1 MTVRSIMTTVLIVI
15 NITSQAQSNTTP
27 DSITTAYL
35 KQFRQDFVKAI
46 TAGKPEI
53 INGYCGNDIR
63 LMTETQK
70 TMIGK
75 SNALLYYKSFLQRF
89 TVMQYTRQEFEILDL
104 GMRVIESGEFKEKL
118 KLKSTGKEYEL
129 YGKYL
134 NIWEQKP
141 GGALLL
147 ITEAWNY
154 NHRVEIADQLL
165 FPEVPTVNVAMQSHL
180 PIKDNISFEL
190 AALNTFQEKV
200 ITEHD
205 AKIWSQF
212 YADDYILFRI
222 GNPLYRGRKQ
232 IDSFLEA
239 EAKELPVFE
248 KLDIR
253 NDRIDNLGEY
263 VIEWASHIAIVRN
276 GNWSGVG
283 TGKDI
288 RIWRRE
294 KNGALKIIR
303 GIGTYD

>member
-1 MTVRSIMTTVLIVI
+1 MTFKSIITTMLIVI
-15 NITSQAQSNTTP
+15 SITDQAQINTAP
-27 DSITTAYL
+27 DSLTKAYL
-35 KQFRQDFVKAI
+35 KKFRLDFVKAV
-46 TAGKPEI
+46 TTNKPEI
-53 INGYCGNDIR
+53 INDYCGDDIR

-75 SNALLYYKSFLQRF
+75 SNALLYYKSLLQRF
-89 TVMQYTRQEFEILDL
+89 AVTQSTRQEFEILDL
-104 GMRVIESGEFKEKL
+104 GMRVIESGLFTEKL

-129 YGKYL
+129 NGKYL

-141 GGALLL
+141 DGTLLL

-154 NHRVEIADQLL
+154 NHRVEIADQLI

-180 PIKDNISFEL
+180 PVKDNITFEL
-190 AALNTFQEKV
+190 AALNALQEKV

-205 AKIWSQF
+205 AKLWSQF
-212 YADDYILFRI
+212 YADDYILFRV
-222 GNPLYRGRKQ
+222 GNSLYKGRKE

-239 EAKELPVFE
+239 HVKELPVFE

-253 NDRIDNLGEY
+253 NDRVDNLGEY
-263 VIEWASHIAIVRN
+263 VIEYASHIAIVRN
-276 GNWSGVG
+276 GDWSGVA

-294 KNGALKIIR
+294 KNGTLKIIR
-303 GIGTYD
+303 GIGAYD